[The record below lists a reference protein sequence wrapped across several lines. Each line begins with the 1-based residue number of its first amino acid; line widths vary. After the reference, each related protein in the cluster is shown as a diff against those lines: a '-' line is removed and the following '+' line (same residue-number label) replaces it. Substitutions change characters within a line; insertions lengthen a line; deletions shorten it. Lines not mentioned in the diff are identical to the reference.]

1 MIHILNAEIYN
12 VRVKDCHWPL
22 LGSAGSIVT
31 NVSHV
36 TNKNNMLF
44 MDRFY
49 NSVTIFHLKNELGVL
64 VGGTLMPSH
73 KHYPKELGKRLTKRG
88 QYEFRCRGGLCAI
101 AWKDGKHIHFL
112 SNYHDP
118 RGASTVNMRMW
129 DRLTQAHTNSACGSS
144 ATTTQQST
152 AAVRPS
158 YAGCG
163 TTPPRMFP
171 GRHRQQPLRGLLHQV
186 MCKPLLD
193 HLCFF

>member
-36 TNKNNMLF
+36 TNKNHMLF

-101 AWKDGKHIHFL
+101 AWKDGKPIHFL

-129 DRLTQAHTNSACGSS
+129 DRLTQTLPAAHQRQPHSS
-144 ATTTQQST
+144 PPPQSDLHMQGVGQHHPECSPAAT
-152 AAVRPS
+152 
-158 YAGCG
+158 
-163 TTPPRMFP
+163 
-171 GRHRQQPLRGLLHQV
+171 
-186 MCKPLLD
+186 D
-193 HLCFF
+193 NNLCVVCCTK